1 MKISKFYIFGVNF
14 YLCVN
19 LIYHYRKT
27 SKMCFEVVKDKL
39 QKVCFK
45 IS

>member
-1 MKISKFYIFGVNF
+1 MKISKFLIFSVNF
-14 YLCVN
+14 YLHVN
-19 LIYHYRKT
+19 LLNVVRKS
-27 SKMCFEVVKDKL
+27 SKMCFDVKDKL